1 MFCFKNINFLHRG
14 QSGKGEQ
21 NAKKAGGV
29 HRLRPPPHPGLILD
43 HYANPRS
50 GLWRP
55 SLRLAWLGQGR
66 WVPLLCSFTVGTQ
79 RLFFFL
85 SSLLAESQTLLL
97 NLPDPGP
104 SFFYILHPQPPNLQT
119 QSLVGEEARPDF
131 FFSHPLFFFLR
142 TDN

>member
-1 MFCFKNINFLHRG
+1 MFCFKNRKNFYIEIRAEKENKMQRKLV
-14 QSGKGEQ
+14 EFTDC
-21 NAKKAGGV
+21 A
-29 HRLRPPPHPGLILD
+29 PPPIQASLLD

-55 SLRLAWLGQGR
+55 PQRLSWLGQGR

-85 SSLLAESQTLLL
+85 SSLLDESQTLLQ
-97 NLPDPGP
+97 NLPDSGP
-104 SFFYILHPQPPNLQT
+104 SVFYILHPHPPNLQT
-119 QSLVGEEARPDF
+119 QSLVGEEARL
-131 FFSHPLFFFLR
+131 FFSHIPSFFLR

>member
-1 MFCFKNINFLHRG
+1 MQRKLVEFTDC
-14 QSGKGEQ
+14 
-21 NAKKAGGV
+21 A
-29 HRLRPPPHPGLILD
+29 PPPIQASLLD

-55 SLRLAWLGQGR
+55 RQRLSWLGQGR

-79 RLFFFL
+79 RLFFL

-104 SFFYILHPQPPNLQT
+104 SVSYILHPHPPKSPNPVSSGGGGQT
-119 QSLVGEEARPDF
+119 IF
-131 FFSHPLFFFLR
+131 FPHPLFFSENRQLAVS
-142 TDN
+142 DD

>member
-1 MFCFKNINFLHRG
+1 MQRKLVEFTDC
-14 QSGKGEQ
+14 
-21 NAKKAGGV
+21 A
-29 HRLRPPPHPGLILD
+29 PPIQASLLD

-55 SLRLAWLGQGR
+55 RQRLSWLGQGR

-104 SFFYILHPQPPNLQT
+104 SVFYILHPHPPNLQT
-119 QSLVGEEARPDF
+119 QSLVGEEARLF
-131 FFSHPLFFFLR
+131 FFPHPLFFSENRQLAVS
-142 TDN
+142 DD